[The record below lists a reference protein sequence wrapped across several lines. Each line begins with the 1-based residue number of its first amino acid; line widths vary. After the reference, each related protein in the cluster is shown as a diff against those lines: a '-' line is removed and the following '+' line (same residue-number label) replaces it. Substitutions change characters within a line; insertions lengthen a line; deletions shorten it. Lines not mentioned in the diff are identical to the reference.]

1 MNNLRIAQRAYDDMN
16 EPEYYDFDNDPMF
29 LEFVEYVTLK
39 LLSGENQYGIDSEI
53 LLIDLELQQGGY
65 QLASEIV
72 SDRVTDRDYRE
83 WLSDY

>member
-16 EPEYYDFDNDPMF
+16 EPEYHDFDNDPMF

-53 LLIDLELQQGGY
+53 LLIELELAGGGY
-65 QLASEIV
+65 QMASEIV
-72 SDRVTDRDYRE
+72 SDRVTERDYRA
-83 WLSDY
+83 WLDD

>member
-39 LLSGENQYGIDSEI
+39 LLSGEDQYGIDSEI
-53 LLIDLELQQGGY
+53 LLIDLELACGGY
-65 QLASEIV
+65 QMASEIV
-72 SDRVTDRDYRE
+72 SDRVTER
-83 WLSDY
+83 L